1 VDKFLIMIFLDK
13 IYYSKKRE
21 KMLQNTINQ
30 TNTS

>member
-1 VDKFLIMIFLDK
+1 MIFLDK